1 MDRPR
6 KSTASPAAQS
16 GTSNRVCWAEADRW
30 MPNYVSSSKRRAEAR
45 RWFLPPP
52 LRGAKASEARE
63 LLTGSASHLRRGVPG
78 LLVLPG
84 SSSIVLGP
92 ETIDKRLPSQG
103 PAVKQ
108 NGTPR
113 SSSRS
118 LHKRGAISEGIQKE
132 CHYFR
137 RNEARSVI
145 QTKEFTP
152 RGPEETTSRNGLTL
166 TPNPIILT
174 PSLSLSTRQKNL
186 LPLPSHRL
194 LPEAFPSL
202 GPSLIG
208 TSKVSRVSNSGCR
221 MERFR

>member
-145 QTKEFTP
+145 
-152 RGPEETTSRNGLTL
+152 
-166 TPNPIILT
+166 
-174 PSLSLSTRQKNL
+174 
-186 LPLPSHRL
+186 
-194 LPEAFPSL
+194 
-202 GPSLIG
+202 
-208 TSKVSRVSNSGCR
+208 
-221 MERFR
+221 